1 MTAMTYNGYQAA
13 IEFDEDAGLFH
24 GEVAGLRDVIT
35 FQGKSVAE
43 LRKAFKDSVAD
54 YLAFC
59 EERGEDPERP
69 FSGQFVVRTNPQ
81 AHRMAALAAKSTGMS
96 LNAWVSSVIENA
108 SGNSQIIRAKD
119 RKFLA
124 PKSAIEGKVAKNM
137 TSRLT
142 GGHAKAA
149 GKRA

>member
-1 MTAMTYNGYQAA
+1 
-13 IEFDEDAGLFH
+13 
-24 GEVAGLRDVIT
+24 
-35 FQGKSVAE
+35 
-43 LRKAFKDSVAD
+43 
-54 YLAFC
+54 
-59 EERGEDPERP
+59 
-69 FSGQFVVRTNPQ
+69 
-81 AHRMAALAAKSTGMS
+81 MS
-96 LNAWVSSVIENA
+96 LNAWVSRVIENA